1 MAHKTIFAPLFYPS
15 RPNPYTLSP
24 PLPLFHSL
32 FSSRRVR
39 RVAAGGR
46 RARQHTGAGGGRRRR
61 VDERGATWQCLSSS
75 SASPSACRR
84 LASSG
89 GQWRR
94 SWGRSRWGSGQEGCA
109 RSHHQ
114 RVKGA
119 DACCGRPQLR
129 LRHGQHLA
137 GSGGS
142 GGGGKSDGMWSVAA
156 AVARSSDTLAL
167 LQPPSSPSLCGAH

>member
-61 VDERGATWQCLSSS
+61 VDERVA
-75 SASPSACRR
+75 
-84 LASSG
+84 
-89 GQWRR
+89 
-94 SWGRSRWGSGQEGCA
+94 
-109 RSHHQ
+109 
-114 RVKGA
+114 
-119 DACCGRPQLR
+119 
-129 LRHGQHLA
+129 RHGNVSPHPRLLPLRVVAWLQVA
-137 GSGGS
+137 GSGGVHGDVLAGVQARRVALGLTIDAS
-142 GGGGKSDGMWSVAA
+142 RGQMLVVAA
-156 AVARSSDTLAL
+156 HNSGFVMGST
-167 LQPPSSPSLCGAH
+167 